1 MGNTTSTKYI
11 NFEDIQY
18 AISNNK
24 EYIIIN
30 TLLPNKQE
38 CLISGTLPILD
49 ETNILN
55 DHLKANKSINIIIY
69 GMNSSDSSVNKK
81 YDQLISL
88 GFHNVFIYSG
98 GLFEWLLLQDIYGRD
113 MFLTTTH
120 ERDILKFKGSKT
132 LNVKLLTN

>member
-1 MGNTTSTKYI
+1 
-11 NFEDIQY
+11 
-18 AISNNK
+18 
-24 EYIIIN
+24 
-30 TLLPNKQE
+30 
-38 CLISGTLPILD
+38 
-49 ETNILN
+49 
-55 DHLKANKSINIIIY
+55 
-69 GMNSSDSSVNKK
+69 MNSSDSSVNKK
-81 YDQLISL
+81 YDQLIAL